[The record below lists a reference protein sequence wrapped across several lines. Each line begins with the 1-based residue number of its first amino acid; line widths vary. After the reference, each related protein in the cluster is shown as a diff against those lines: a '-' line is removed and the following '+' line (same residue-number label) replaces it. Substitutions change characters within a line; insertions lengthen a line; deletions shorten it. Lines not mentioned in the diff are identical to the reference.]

1 MSPGGSWPGS
11 AATRGPPVLSFYPYG
26 LLLLLLCKHCS
37 SSTTWISSF
46 MIACPRQSMGR
57 EDKNKRSLREGRR
70 PYRVG
75 WNACIFG
82 ARWTVHFYLYFSP
95 PGSPFL
101 SSILCVFPDP
111 HSMILC
117 CLPYEVKFSCK
128 TIPFLFGF
136 QVFFFFL
143 VSNFP
148 CLDFL
153 LCYITRGCQEGGF
166 REFMEGSSPKTEEK
180 ILL

>member
-117 CLPYEVKFSCK
+117 CLPYEGSTQTRHSGLLTLKNHS
-128 TIPFLFGF
+128 L
-136 QVFFFFL
+136 
-143 VSNFP
+143 SFP
-148 CLDFL
+148 GNYLSYVIWENR
-153 LCYITRGCQEGGF
+153 CYLWIKEH
-166 REFMEGSSPKTEEK
+166 E
-180 ILL
+180 